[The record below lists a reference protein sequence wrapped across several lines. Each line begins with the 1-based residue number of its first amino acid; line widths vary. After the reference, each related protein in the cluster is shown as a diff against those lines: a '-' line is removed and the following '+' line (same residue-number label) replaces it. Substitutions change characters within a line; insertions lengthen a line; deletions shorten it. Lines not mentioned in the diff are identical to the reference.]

1 MGATIGT
8 GDEDFFKHRTPE
20 VRNSHVKRINE
31 FMISL
36 PFSLSE
42 KNLPFQETTVQ
53 GREWALPAD
62 QGNGNR
68 NSQIYVPHN
77 DGPKEG
83 SVTCRVGFVNASKT
97 KSL

>member
-1 MGATIGT
+1 M
-8 GDEDFFKHRTPE
+8 
-20 VRNSHVKRINE
+20 
-31 FMISL
+31 
-36 PFSLSE
+36 PFL
-42 KNLPFQETTVQ
+42 ETTVQ

-83 SVTCRVGFVNASKT
+83 STRVDFVNASNQKFV
-97 KSL
+97 SDLGSALSSYHEEDFGELGCGFSFC